1 MRKWYKLK
9 NNLENI
15 KLDSEIRQATRYE
28 YKMESLFNSL
38 FYINIENKK
47 DVLLNVKMIAIKKYE
62 SKKIE
67 SCNPRLV
74 VGEEYPA
81 SFDILVENLELAS
94 NDFITK
100 YFYNV
105 SNVYLKIIRDE
116 DT

>member
-15 KLDSEIRQATRYE
+15 KLDSEIREATRYE

-62 SKKIE
+62 SKNLTIQTKFDGLILKLSLFILMNFP
-67 SCNPRLV
+67 SCQNSSR
-74 VGEEYPA
+74 
-81 SFDILVENLELAS
+81 F
-94 NDFITK
+94 
-100 YFYNV
+100 
-105 SNVYLKIIRDE
+105 
-116 DT
+116 